1 MRRSTHS
8 HALHGVALFVAVV
21 SATPPSTADT
31 FGSGDLAF
39 EIPFVTIGDPGN
51 PADTTGAPNPAGS
64 VGYTYRIG
72 KYEVP
77 EQAIRKANELSE
89 AAGDPLAITIDDRVP
104 NKPATRLSWF
114 EAARFVNWLNA
125 EKGAAPAY
133 KFDGAG
139 EFQLWSPGDV
149 GYDPQNPFRNS
160 LSQYF
165 IPSVDEWYKA
175 AYYDPTLDAYWD
187 YPTGSDEP
195 PTPVA
200 SGTELGTAVWNQPTG
215 LADITQSGG
224 PSPFGT
230 IAQGGNVEEWQE
242 TTLFGDP
249 TSLLSPDTRGVR
261 GGQAGLV
268 TNAFP
273 LSVLGGDD
281 SLAGRSSQ
289 IGFRVA
295 AVPEPASA
303 LSLNLA
309 LVGFLASS
317 ADRRRMSRL

>member
-1 MRRSTHS
+1 MY
-8 HALHGVALFVAVV
+8 GVALFVAIVA
-21 SATPPSTADT
+21 ATSPSTADT

-89 AAGDPLAITIDDRVP
+89 LAGDPLAITIDDRGP

-175 AYYDPTLDAYWD
+175 AYYDPTLDAYWN
-187 YPTGSDEP
+187 YPTGSDDP
-195 PTPVA
+195 PISVV
-200 SGTELGTAVWNQPTG
+200 SGTDLGTAVWNQPTG

-230 IAQGGNVEEWQE
+230 IAQGGNVAEWQE

-249 TSLLSPDTRGVR
+249 TTLLSPDSRGVR

-281 SLAGRSSQ
+281 RLASRSTQ

-295 AVPEPASA
+295 AVPEPGSA
-303 LSLNLA
+303 LSLSLA
-309 LVGFLASS
+309 LLYFLLSL
-317 ADRRRMSRL
+317 ADRRNAPRL